1 MITSKIITPINAL
14 KKEQYYG
21 SYKGMQFSLYKSE
34 DELIAVTYPQPFCF
48 SITSEKLKTVK
59 HFPFNDEGRT
69 MAIDWFNEQ
78 YISRKKEWDE
88 AASSPWV

>member
-21 SYKGMQFSLYKSE
+21 SYKGMQFSLYKSD

-48 SITSEKLKTVK
+48 SATEDCLKTFK
-59 HFPFNDEGRT
+59 HFPFTNDGRT
-69 MAIDWFNEQ
+69 LAIEWFNEQ
-78 YISRKKEWDE
+78 YDSRKKEWEE
-88 AASSPWV
+88 AASSPWI